1 MKRNTWASWF
11 WILLGALYLF
21 APLYATVAFSL
32 KAQKD
37 IVSVLA
43 YQQVLQDPNFWH
55 TFLFS
60 IEMSILT
67 IIVSILLVVPTA
79 YWVRLRLPQ
88 LRPWVELITLMPF
101 VIPAIVLVFGLIRA
115 YSGAPFHI
123 TNFSAGTNALLVG
136 GYVVLALPYMYRAVD
151 TGLASIDVRTLTEA
165 AQSLGAGWGTI
176 ILQVIFPNLRV
187 ALLSGAFLTLAT
199 VIGEFTLASFLVG
212 LNAFGPYMSQLGQ
225 NHAYESAALAIISFG
240 LTWASLGL
248 IQFFSRGVPGQAVV
262 GGPR

>member
-1 MKRNTWASWF
+1 MKRNTWWSWF
-11 WILLGALYLF
+11 WILLGAIYLF
-21 APLYATVAFSL
+21 APLYATIAFSL
-32 KAQKD
+32 KAEKD
-37 IVSVLA
+37 IVSSLA
-43 YQQVLQDPNFWH
+43 YRQVLQDPDFWH

-60 IEMSILT
+60 IEMAVLT

-88 LRPWVELITLMPF
+88 IRPLVELITLMPF

-151 TGLASIDVRTLTEA
+151 TGLSAIDVRTLTEA
-165 AQSLGAGWGTI
+165 AQSLGAGWRTI
-176 ILQVIFPNLRV
+176 IAQVIFPNLRV

-225 NHAYESAALAIISFG
+225 NHAYESAALAIISFA
-240 LTWASLGL
+240 LTWGSLGL
-248 IQFFSRGVPGQAVV
+248 IQLFSRGVPGQAVV